1 MDITEDP
8 SSPTPSSNRAHSP
21 PPETPSDSDDEM
33 DEVRATDERTRYLRR
48 KKRMEQVAAYRMREL
63 KDDREIRVA
72 KRNNPL
78 SPKRE
83 RTMKVCLK
91 KVKFVV

>member
-1 MDITEDP
+1 
-8 SSPTPSSNRAHSP
+8 
-21 PPETPSDSDDEM
+21 
-33 DEVRATDERTRYLRR
+33 
-48 KKRMEQVAAYRMREL
+48 MEQVAAYRMREL

-83 RTMKVCLK
+83 RIMKVSLK